1 LICAVVAPLLAIAA
15 FVGGTLLKP
24 GIPKLGQPPSL
35 GFITLGLAVIA
46 AIGLAVLLGIA
57 AVVMGWRALRRLRKE
72 PEPLSGRGRAR
83 TGVILGSL
91 AIISPLVIMVISRL
105 TTSPTA

>member
-1 LICAVVAPLLAIAA
+1 
-15 FVGGTLLKP
+15 
-24 GIPKLGQPPSL
+24 
-35 GFITLGLAVIA
+35 
-46 AIGLAVLLGIA
+46 
-57 AVVMGWRALRRLRKE
+57 MGWRALRRLRKE